1 MGVFY
6 QLMGV
11 LIFTRPLAR
20 GYHMNVLIS
29 SRSFKSNGHL
39 NIKWISIAE
48 VTLSIS
54 INIGIFSS
62 INLPKISAFRYDCG
76 RICEIYL
83 SSL

>member
-20 GYHMNVLIS
+20 GYQMNVLIS

-39 NIKWISIAE
+39 NIK
-48 VTLSIS
+48 
-54 INIGIFSS
+54 
-62 INLPKISAFRYDCG
+62 
-76 RICEIYL
+76 
-83 SSL
+83 